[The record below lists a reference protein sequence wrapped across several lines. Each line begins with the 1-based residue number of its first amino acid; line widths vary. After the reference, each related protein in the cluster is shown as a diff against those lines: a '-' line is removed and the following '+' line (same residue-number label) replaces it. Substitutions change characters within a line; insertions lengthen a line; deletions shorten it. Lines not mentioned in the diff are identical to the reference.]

1 MNVLPYPILLSYLD
15 IYKDK
20 LSDLELFIKD
30 YNSIIKLD
38 KEKPRFSLTK
48 RYSKFPK
55 YQKFQ
60 RSSKYVKLK
69 RGDNVWTPKI
79 KMEISNKIKTILNKL
94 TEHNYKK
101 LCNKLL
107 IEIKSLDNLSV
118 FDILNKEI
126 MEKCTFDKEFHYI
139 YIHLCDILWDST
151 DIYNNYISIN
161 NKTDKYYWNINS
173 ETTVYG
179 PFNTKEDLTKDVNDK
194 LSYKSK
200 FINYFISE
208 FKKKNIIYK
217 EIQEGKIV
225 GDAIYKEKIKIQSIL
240 QFMFKLHNCDKINS
254 TYLNQ
259 IFNFIFSENIVT
271 HDIIYLYNS
280 LPILNNYDNINY
292 YIMLFKKKINQME
305 LEKRIKF
312 FADQICNLSTNTDKE
327 EELEYDDYINIYIKK
342 NISLEGLLERLNNS
356 YEIILSEMFYNY
368 QKYQIYIDIIKDS
381 YNKELLNIDGIKESL
396 YTIIQEYDDLKL
408 DIPKINIYFIN
419 LLNELSKISDTI
431 ICDNTLITN
440 INNFIEETSKNELY
454 NMIISDCNAVP
465 DEVYEMISKESV

>member
-126 MEKCTFDKEFHYI
+126 MEKMYI
-139 YIHLCDILWDST
+139 
-151 DIYNNYISIN
+151 
-161 NKTDKYYWNINS
+161 
-173 ETTVYG
+173 
-179 PFNTKEDLTKDVNDK
+179 
-194 LSYKSK
+194 
-200 FINYFISE
+200 
-208 FKKKNIIYK
+208 
-217 EIQEGKIV
+217 
-225 GDAIYKEKIKIQSIL
+225 
-240 QFMFKLHNCDKINS
+240 
-254 TYLNQ
+254 
-259 IFNFIFSENIVT
+259 
-271 HDIIYLYNS
+271 
-280 LPILNNYDNINY
+280 
-292 YIMLFKKKINQME
+292 
-305 LEKRIKF
+305 
-312 FADQICNLSTNTDKE
+312 
-327 EELEYDDYINIYIKK
+327 
-342 NISLEGLLERLNNS
+342 
-356 YEIILSEMFYNY
+356 
-368 QKYQIYIDIIKDS
+368 
-381 YNKELLNIDGIKESL
+381 
-396 YTIIQEYDDLKL
+396 
-408 DIPKINIYFIN
+408 
-419 LLNELSKISDTI
+419 
-431 ICDNTLITN
+431 
-440 INNFIEETSKNELY
+440 
-454 NMIISDCNAVP
+454 
-465 DEVYEMISKESV
+465 